1 MSQNDNA
8 HDRGCRD
15 DGRGGNETVSE
26 NSRDALSAAVVD
38 AVGRVTDLRQL
49 ADAIVV
55 AAKLMSEAVQEIENE
70 LMKITSRLDE
80 QVIHSS
86 TPALSKQD
94 LFGKAPFAESRS
106 GKETGW
112 G

>member
-26 NSRDALSAAVVD
+26 NSRDASVVD
-38 AVGRVTDLRQL
+38 AVGRVTDLHQL

-80 QVIHSS
+80 QVTHSS

-94 LFGKAPFAESRS
+94 LFGKTPFAESRS